1 MSGGRLVRGAPGR
14 RSKRARRR
22 SAAPENGVAA
32 VITRLEGGAGI
43 VALRSAVALVER
55 RCPVT
60 IVTGG
65 GGELVEQ
72 AREAGVPVVIEPAL
86 CKPVRPRHDLVALW
100 RLRALFARCGFDVV
114 HTHTAK
120 AGAVGRVAAW
130 WSGTRRVVHT
140 YHGFPF
146 HSFQSAFRRGS
157 YVLIERALGG
167 ITDVALCV
175 GSGVTAEALRRDL
188 VGRDRVRT
196 TGVPVSRAVAPADP
210 VSRRGARRALGVSED
225 RLLVG
230 AVGRLT
236 YQKSPED
243 LITALA
249 LLGREDVSGVWVGD
263 GDRRAP
269 VSRLVESELAGNFT
283 LLGDCPNVPDLLPA
297 FDVFVLPSRYEG
309 LPLALAEAMRCGLP
323 VVATDVNAVPDL
335 VTAGTT
341 GLLVPP
347 ERPDLLAAALARLL
361 DSPAER
367 ATMGAA
373 GRKRI
378 DERFD
383 IDTLVR
389 ALEEAYVDDR
399 AEHDAK

>member
-1 MSGGRLVRGAPGR
+1 M
-14 RSKRARRR
+14 
-22 SAAPENGVAA
+22 
-32 VITRLEGGAGI
+32 EGGAGV

-55 RCPVT
+55 HCPVT

-65 GGELVEQ
+65 GGALVEQ
-72 AREAGVPVVIEPAL
+72 ARKAGVPVVIEPAL
-86 CKPVRPRHDLVALW
+86 CKPVHPGCDLLALW
-100 RLRALFARCGFDVV
+100 RLRTLFAERGFDVV

-120 AGAVGRVAAW
+120 AGAVGRAAAW
-130 WSGTRRVVHT
+130 WAGTRRVVHT

-146 HSFQSAFRRGS
+146 HPFQSALRRGS
-157 YVLIERALGG
+157 YVLVERALGG

-175 GSGVTAEALRRDL
+175 GSAVTSEALRRAL
-188 VGRDRVRT
+188 VGPDRVRT
-196 TGVPVSRAVAPADP
+196 IGVPVSRAAPRADP
-210 VSRRGARRALGVSED
+210 VSGRRARRALGISDD

-236 YQKSPED
+236 YQKAPED
-243 LITALA
+243 FVTALA
-249 LLGREDVSGVWVGD
+249 LLGRDDVSGVWVGD

-269 VSRLVESELAGNFT
+269 VSRLVESELAGDFI
-283 LLGDCPNVPDLLPA
+283 LLGQRSDVPELLPA

-309 LPLALAEAMRCGLP
+309 LPLALAEAMRCGVP

-347 ERPDLLAAALARLL
+347 ERPELLAGALARLL

-367 ATMGAA
+367 EAMGAA
-373 GRKRI
+373 GRKRV

-383 IDTLVR
+383 LDTLVR
-389 ALEEAYVDDR
+389 VLEGVYVDGGP
-399 AEHDAK
+399 EHRTK

>member
-1 MSGGRLVRGAPGR
+1 MA
-14 RSKRARRR
+14 
-22 SAAPENGVAA
+22 ENGVAT

-55 RCPVT
+55 NCPVT

-65 GGELVEQ
+65 GGALVEQ
-72 AREAGVPVVIEPAL
+72 ARTAGVPVVIEPAL
-86 CKPVRPRHDLVALW
+86 CKPVRPRCDLLALW
-100 RLRALFARCGFDVV
+100 RLRALFAGRGFDVV

-130 WSGTRRVVHT
+130 WAGTRRVVHT

-146 HSFQSAFRRGS
+146 HPFQSVFRRRS
-157 YVLIERALGG
+157 YVLVERALGG

-188 VGRDRVRT
+188 VEPDRVRT
-196 TGVPVSRAVAPADP
+196 IGVPVSRAVPHVDP
-210 VSRRGARRALGVSED
+210 VSRRRARRALGISDD

-236 YQKSPED
+236 YQKAPED
-243 LITALA
+243 FVTALA
-249 LLGREDVSGVWVGD
+249 LLGRDDVSGVWVGD

-269 VSRLVESELAGNFT
+269 VRRLVESELAGEFI
-283 LLGDCPNVPDLLPA
+283 LLGQRPNVPELLPA

-309 LPLALAEAMRCGLP
+309 LPLALAEAMRCGIP

-347 ERPDLLAAALARLL
+347 ERPELLAEALARLL

-367 ATMGAA
+367 DAMGAE

-389 ALEEAYVDDR
+389 ALEEAYVDGGP
-399 AEHDAK
+399 EHRTK